1 MGLAAASK
9 ERYES
14 AIKKLFPQGGYWDEQ
29 FADPESDTSLFVKAK
44 AAELKRF
51 RERMAALLDEGKP
64 ESTTELIDGWE
75 RVLLNDVFSNLDIN
89 QRRLQ
94 LESKNDLKLNR
105 AELQKTAAMFGL
117 NIEDVTV
124 PYRPRCFGF
133 AKFGQE
139 RIGSFLSF
147 FVVRIAV
154 AEAGIDVPQSAK
166 AEFEGAVRNRL
177 LANQIPVFH
186 YGGEQL

>member
-75 RVLLNDVFSNLDIN
+75 RVLLNEVFPNLDIN

-94 LESKNDLKLNR
+94 LQSKNDLKLNR

-117 NIEDVTV
+117 NIEDATV

-154 AEAGIDVPQSAK
+154 AEAGIDVSQSAK